1 MMKRGGPKLQLS
13 LFFKIKY
20 WSVSIINEVHNHM
33 IEPKLEGCI
42 LPSRLN
48 EEDNVIVNDIRNM
61 VQPKNILMT
70 LKDKIKS
77 NLTVIK
83 QV

>member
-1 MMKRGGPKLQLS
+1 
-13 LFFKIKY
+13 
-20 WSVSIINEVHNHM
+20 M
-33 IEPKLEGCI
+33 IEPKLEDCI

-48 EEDNVIVNDIRNM
+48 EEDNVILNDIRNM

-70 LKDKIKS
+70 LKDKIKC